1 MNITKLTAPAN
12 KCPPASAQTQI
23 SRPARMLAKATLVV
37 LTALLTA
44 CGFHL
49 RGNYHPP
56 EFLNEITLRTP
67 ANSYDFTTEM
77 RLALTRS
84 NIIPEGGEVL
94 LDVTRENMVRQTS
107 TVDSSAKAAEY
118 TLIYTVNFRLCDT
131 AGLANC
137 PLQSVILRRS
147 YQYNT
152 TNIVGKSTEEDTLLH
167 ELRIDA
173 AQQIMRKI
181 FTLKAVPH
189 AEPDAAASV
198 APTTTPTAD
207 TNTPT
212 ALPGAGTST
221 QKTKAVTAP

>member
-1 MNITKLTAPAN
+1 MTKLTAPAN
-12 KCPPASAQTQI
+12 KHLPASWQANVP
-23 SRPARMLAKATLVV
+23 RPALMLAKTALVV

-49 RGNYHPP
+49 RGNYQPP
-56 EFLNEITLRTP
+56 EFLHAITLRTP

-84 NIIPEGGEVL
+84 NIIPQGGEVL

-118 TLIYTVNFRLCDT
+118 TLTYTVNFRLCDS
-131 AGLANC
+131 AGMALC

-147 YQYNT
+147 YQYDT

-173 AQQIMRKI
+173 AQQIIRKI
-181 FTLKAVPH
+181 TALKAVPQ
-189 AEPDAAASV
+189 AESITKPSATPATEPKQAAV
-198 APTTTPTAD
+198 QP
-207 TNTPT
+207 N
-212 ALPGAGTST
+212 TST
-221 QKTKAVTAP
+221 STPKTKAAPSP